1 MFDNFNN
8 TYPEKPQ
15 LKASKKGKS
24 MSKYFIVFAL
34 LFLIFSNVTMSN
46 YWIVLSF
53 LGAVALHEFGHFIGM
68 KIFGY
73 EEPNFMFYS
82 WIVDKANM
90 RGKPISQKNKIF
102 TLQLGPVPG
111 ILVGIWMFFTAI
123 DTNSE
128 MWLWLS
134 LIFIS
139 VNMFSLLPIDPLDG
153 GNIIKNLFFP
163 KRQKPYLFFVLFSS
177 LSIIIV
183 GFYTEFY
190 MIMVLGFLMGF
201 KVKSIQKNMLIYDAL
216 EEENVNYN
224 QSYKNLSNRDYWK
237 IRSVFLDFNPKL
249 ESIIPSR
256 SEIWE
261 NETLLIN
268 QVKQLLK
275 ADIKLDASP
284 LVKFFNFILYLACL
298 LVPVYLVMNNYGKIV
313 EVLEKITV
321 NV

>member
-1 MFDNFNN
+1 MFDNFEN

-15 LKASKKGKS
+15 LQMRKKGNA

-34 LFLIFSNVTMSN
+34 LFLVFSNVTTSN

-53 LGAVALHEFGHFIGM
+53 IGAVALHEFGHFVGM

-82 WIVDKANM
+82 WIVDKSNK
-90 RGKPISQKNKIF
+90 RLNPISQKNKIV

-111 ILVGIWMFFTAI
+111 ILIGIGLFFIAI
-123 DTNSE
+123 NSNSE

-134 LIFIS
+134 LILIS

-177 LSIIIV
+177 LAIIV
-183 GFYTEFY
+183 IGFYTEFY
-190 MIMVLGFLMGF
+190 MIMLLGFLMGF
-201 KVKSIQKNMLIYDAL
+201 KVRSIQKNMLIYNAL
-216 EEENVNYN
+216 EEENVNYK
-224 QSYKNLSNRDYWK
+224 QSYKNLTNRDYWK

-256 SEIWE
+256 HEIWE
-261 NETLLIN
+261 NETLLMN
-268 QVKQLLK
+268 QIKLLLK

-284 LVKFFNFILYLACL
+284 LLKLFNFILYLACL
-298 LVPVYLVMNNYGKIV
+298 LVPVYLVMSNYDKIAQ
-313 EVLEKITV
+313 VLEKITL